1 MREKEGMR
9 LKVTKRILL
18 IDDEA
23 YDNKCK
29 KIVQYM
35 EEKGIFYD
43 IAVTLEEA
51 TEKVLSDLYDGII
64 LDRYFPI
71 KEGEENK
78 GAGKMFLEILEERG
92 KQIPVVVYSTM
103 GRIGIENRLVLDYTS
118 PGDSGQL
125 DKVKKLLD
133 YTPEN
138 NRYSNLDDKEK

>member
-1 MREKEGMR
+1 MR

-23 YDNKCK
+23 YDNKCR

-51 TEKVLSDLYDGII
+51 IEKVLSDLYDGII

-71 KEGEENK
+71 KEGGENK
-78 GAGKMFLEILEERG
+78 GAGKMFLEILKERE

-103 GRIGIENRLVLDYTS
+103 GGIDNELVIARTS
-118 PGDSGQL
+118 PGDPNQL
-125 DKVKKLLD
+125 GKVQELID
-133 YTPEN
+133 YMPKNYMPEKDE
-138 NRYSNLDDKEK
+138 R